1 MRFRDYF
8 KDHIWAIDGY
18 ILCVGLAAIIVWLDP
33 QHRVKLAT
41 VWYAV
46 LLVTLVAIAFFIAHF
61 VRIRQFAARLQA
73 RQNAEDAALDWPLP
87 GGQSGLEQVVSDTYN
102 KILTLHRQQITAL
115 LAQHQDQKDFID
127 SWVHEIKVPL
137 AAVSLL
143 AESFE
148 GQVPDD
154 KLDNLNLQLDQIE
167 FYVEQVLYYSRL
179 DSFSKD
185 YLLHNTQL
193 KPLINDVVANQRN
206 GFINKR
212 LSFKL
217 NGDDQT
223 VLTDNKWLRFI
234 LTQLISNAVKYTPE
248 GGRIQATIR
257 DTGKETQ
264 LMIIDNGIGIPKDEQ
279 HRVFE
284 KGFTGSN
291 GRLSNHKSTGL
302 GLFLAE
308 KLAEKLGHH
317 LTLTSVINQGTTV
330 TIHFPYVS
338 YYNDAGQTVEHPKKA
353 LHQTADTSDSSN
365 QNE

>member
-1 MRFRDYF
+1 MRFRDYV
-8 KDHIWAIDGY
+8 KDHLWPIGGY
-18 ILCVGLAAIIVWLDP
+18 ILCVGLAAIIIWLDP
-33 QHRVKLAT
+33 QHRVKMSTL
-41 VWYAV
+41 WYAV
-46 LLVTLVAIAFFIAHF
+46 LLVTLVASAFFVAHF
-61 VRIRQFAARLQA
+61 GRIRRFAAQLHD
-73 RQNAEDAALDWPLP
+73 RQEAKDAALDWPLP
-87 GGQSGLEQVVSDTYN
+87 GGESGLEQVVADTYN
-102 KILTLHRQQITAL
+102 QMLTLHRQQITAL
-115 LAQHQDQKDFID
+115 LAQQQDQKDFID

-185 YLLHNTQL
+185 YLLHNT
-193 KPLINDVVANQRN
+193 PLNPLVNDVVASQRN

-217 NGDDQT
+217 NGEDQT

-234 LTQLISNAVKYTPE
+234 LAQLISNAVKYTPE
-248 GGRIQATIR
+248 GGRISATIR
-257 DTGKETQ
+257 NTGKETQ
-264 LMIIDNGIGIPKDEQ
+264 LMITDTGIGIPKDEQ

-291 GRLSNHKSTGL
+291 GRISNHKSTGL

-308 KLAEKLGHH
+308 KLSEKLGHH

-338 YYNDAGQTVEHPKKA
+338 YYSDPSQTVHHPK
-353 LHQTADTSDSSN
+353 TSHEQSSN
-365 QNE
+365 S

>member
-1 MRFRDYF
+1 MRFRDYL
-8 KDHIWAIDGY
+8 KDHLSPIGGY
-18 ILCVGLAAIIVWLDP
+18 ILCVGLAALIIWLDP
-33 QHRVKLAT
+33 QHRVKAMTL
-41 VWYAV
+41 WYAV
-46 LLVTLVAIAFFIAHF
+46 LLVTLLASAFLIARYWR
-61 VRIRQFAARLQA
+61 VRRFAARLQERIDA
-73 RQNAEDAALDWPLP
+73 QEAALDWPLP
-87 GGQSGLEQVVSDTYN
+87 GGESATEQLVTKTYN
-102 KILTLHRQQITAL
+102 QILTQHRQQVTAL
-115 LAQHQDQKDFID
+115 LAQQQDQKDFID

-137 AAVSLL
+137 AAVTLL

-185 YLLHNTQL
+185 YLLHETSL
-193 KPLINDVVANQRN
+193 RPLINDVVANQRN

-212 LSFKL
+212 LSFRL
-217 NGDDQT
+217 NGTDQI

-234 LTQLISNAVKYTPE
+234 LAQLISNAVKYTPE
-248 GGRIQATIR
+248 GGRITALISN
-257 DTGKETQ
+257 TGKETQ
-264 LMIIDNGIGIPKDEQ
+264 LQITDTGIGIPKDEQ

-317 LTLTSVINQGTTV
+317 LSLTSVINQGTTV

-338 YYNDAGQTVEHPKKA
+338 YYGEADQTVHHPESHAIA
-353 LHQTADTSDSSN
+353 LQTQTRSHPDS
-365 QNE
+365 

>member
-1 MRFRDYF
+1 M
-8 KDHIWAIDGY
+8 
-18 ILCVGLAAIIVWLDP
+18 
-33 QHRVKLAT
+33 
-41 VWYAV
+41 
-46 LLVTLVAIAFFIAHF
+46 
-61 VRIRQFAARLQA
+61 
-73 RQNAEDAALDWPLP
+73 
-87 GGQSGLEQVVSDTYN
+87 
-102 KILTLHRQQITAL
+102 HRQQITAL

-234 LTQLISNAVKYTPE
+234 LAQLISNAVKYTPE

-353 LHQTADTSDSSN
+353 LHQTADTSDSAN